1 MRGIEAVSRVEWCP
15 ERATKCESKGVM
27 SGKTH
32 IYILRCADGSYYV
45 GSTDDLEGREKAH
58 NDGRGATYTFLR
70 RAEKMY
76 RRKCTGSLFWTGI
89 PLNERNLACHG
100 VSEGPRAA
108 LSTMF

>member
-1 MRGIEAVSRVEWCP
+1 
-15 ERATKCESKGVM
+15 M

-70 RAEKMY
+70 RPVQLVYWETYDSLEEAIGRERQLKGWSRAKKSALVARDVARLKRLSK
-76 RRKCTGSLFWTGI
+76 RRS
-89 PLNERNLACHG
+89 
-100 VSEGPRAA
+100 
-108 LSTMF
+108 

>member
-1 MRGIEAVSRVEWCP
+1 
-15 ERATKCESKGVM
+15 M

-70 RAEKMY
+70 RPVQLVYWETYDSLVEAIGRERQLTGWSRAKKSARGARDVARLKRLSK
-76 RRKCTGSLFWTGI
+76 RRS
-89 PLNERNLACHG
+89 
-100 VSEGPRAA
+100 
-108 LSTMF
+108 